1 MNMRTDNDLDSL
13 FKEKF
18 SEFDSEIPT
27 ESFLEDLD
35 QRLMSK
41 NSKKR
46 LGYWKWYLSSL
57 LLFFSLVGWAT
68 WYYYSL
74 GQVKTEPNYQQLQH
88 TNEKLQSLDIKTDNP
103 SSRKIKC
110 SNNSLLKHVA
120 ESVTNTKN
128 RISGVE
134 ASLIFEKSSL
144 IVNANFSATNNEQI
158 ISEIPIGSETKV
170 DTLTLVSAKEL
181 VDSTAREEK
190 KTTTES
196 SKNDIQ
202 QKKKWN
208 FSAAVLNGVS
218 QIYSSKGTPSLSSA
232 QQEVFTSN
240 YTEDDLKN
248 VIRNRRAIESS
259 LTSWDLS
266 IRLEAN
272 RANMVFSSGLDF
284 IRLGERITFNDT
296 AGLQQLN
303 SFSYV
308 NLPLNLGWKKAFNK
322 FSIQPF
328 VGAALGFSVGT
339 SIGNYVVTN
348 NLSSNYMVSNN
359 RSESFVAMGQLG
371 CMLEYVSISGFKVM
385 VSPML
390 RTSLSNVVNDGLITT
405 RYTSIG
411 LQMGVGYQW

>member
-18 SEFDSEIPT
+18 GEFSSEIPT

-35 QRLMSK
+35 RRLMSK

-68 WYYYSL
+68 WYFYSS
-74 GQVKTEPNYQQLQH
+74 GQVKTEPNKQQLQH
-88 TNEKLQSLDIKTDNP
+88 TNEKLQSLDIKTDN
-103 SSRKIKC
+103 SSTREIKC
-110 SNNSLLKHVA
+110 KNSSKLKHVA
-120 ESVTNTKN
+120 VSKSNSYNN
-128 RISGVE
+128 RSDAE
-134 ASLIFEKSSL
+134 ASLIYEKGSL
-144 IVNANFSATNNEQI
+144 MVDTNISETNSEQI
-158 ISEIPIGSETKV
+158 ISEIPIINETKV
-170 DTLTLVSAKEL
+170 DTLSLVLAKEL
-181 VDSTAREEK
+181 VDSSAKEEK
-190 KTTTES
+190 KTTIES

-208 FSAAVLNGVS
+208 FSAALFNGVS
-218 QIYSSKGTPSLSSA
+218 QIYSSKGTPSVSAA

-248 VIRNRRAIESS
+248 VIRNRKAIESS

-272 RANMVFSSGLDF
+272 RANMVLSSGLDF
-284 IRLGERITFNDT
+284 IRFGERITFNDT

-308 NLPLNLGWKKAFNK
+308 NLPLNLGLKMAFNK

-328 VGAALGFSVGT
+328 VGAALGFSVGN
-339 SIGNYVVTN
+339 SMGNYVVSN

-385 VSPML
+385 FSPLL

>member
-1 MNMRTDNDLDSL
+1 MNMRADKDLDSL

-18 SEFDSEIPT
+18 GEFSSEIPS

-35 QRLMSK
+35 RRLMSK

-57 LLFFSLVGWAT
+57 LLLISLVGWAT
-68 WYYYSL
+68 WYYYSS
-74 GQVKTEPNYQQLQH
+74 GQVKTEPKYHQLHH
-88 TNEKLQSLDIKTDNP
+88 TNEKLQSSDIKTDNP
-103 SSRKIKC
+103 SNRKIKC
-110 SNNSLLKHVA
+110 KNSSLFKHVA
-120 ESVTNTKN
+120 VSISNTYN
-128 RISGVE
+128 RMSGEE
-134 ASLIFEKSSL
+134 ASLIYEKGSL
-144 IVNANFSATNNEQI
+144 MVDTNLSETNNEQI
-158 ISEIPIGSETKV
+158 ISEIPIGNETKV

-181 VDSTAREEK
+181 VDSSAKEEK
-190 KTTTES
+190 KKTTER
-196 SKNDIQ
+196 SKNNPQ
-202 QKKKWN
+202 QKKKWQ

-218 QIYSSKGTPSLSSA
+218 QIYSSKGTPSLSAA

-248 VIRNRRAIESS
+248 VIRNRKAIESS

-272 RANMVFSSGLDF
+272 RSNMVLSSGLDF

-308 NLPLNLGWKKAFNK
+308 NLPLNMGWKKAFNK

-328 VGAALGFSVGT
+328 VGAALGFSVGN
-339 SIGNYVVTN
+339 SVGNYIISN
-348 NLSSNYMVSNN
+348 NLSSDYMVSNN
-359 RSESFVAMGQLG
+359 RSESFVLMGQLG

-385 VSPML
+385 LSPML
-390 RTSLSNVVNDGLITT
+390 RSSLSKVVHDGLITT
-405 RYTSIG
+405 HYTSFGVQIG
-411 LQMGVGYQW
+411 IGYQW